1 MNTPDRRQ
9 FLTATTGAL
18 AASSLF
24 RPDAIATASADR
36 KMKIDLSCGRIGVKA
51 DQQQAIEL
59 AARHGFEAV
68 VPSAGE
74 LAKLSAG
81 QLEELKLEMKEKNLV
96 FSAAGMSADF
106 RKDEEKFA
114 KGIKALPE
122 QAAAL
127 QRAGVT
133 RTGTWLMP
141 SHPDLTYVQNFRQ
154 HVKRLRQIGKIL
166 ADNGLRF
173 GLEYVGPKTL
183 WSSKQHSFI
192 HTMAETKDLLAEID
206 ISTVGFILDSWHW
219 YTAHETAED
228 LLTLKN
234 EQIIAVDLNDAP
246 AGIEIDEQ
254 IDSKRE
260 LPTATGVIDVVT
272 FLKSLNQIGYDGPVR
287 AEPFNAALRKLPAE
301 EAVAATANA
310 MKAAFAK
317 ADML

>member
-1 MNTPDRRQ
+1 MKTSDRRQ
-9 FLTATTGAL
+9 FLTTTAG
-18 AASSLF
+18 
-24 RPDAIATASADR
+24 AIAATSFFHSTGLGAVSTKR

-51 DQQQAIEL
+51 KQQEAIDL
-59 AARHGFEAV
+59 ASRHGFEAV
-68 VPSAGE
+68 VPNAGE

-81 QLEELKLEMKEKNLV
+81 QLEELKSEMKEKNLV
-96 FSAAGMSADF
+96 FSAAGMPVDF
-106 RKDEEKFA
+106 RKDEEKFK
-114 KGIKALPE
+114 KGIETLPE

-141 SHPDLTYVQNFRQ
+141 AHPDLTYLQNFRQ

-166 ADNGLRF
+166 ADHGLRF

-183 WSSKQHSFI
+183 WSDKQHSFI
-192 HTMAETKDLLAEID
+192 HSMAETKDLLAEIGVP
-206 ISTVGFILDSWHW
+206 SMGFILDSWHW

-228 LLTLKN
+228 LLTLAN
-234 EQIIAVDLNDAP
+234 EQIVAVDLNDAP
-246 AGIEIDEQ
+246 AGIDIDEQ

-260 LPTATGVIDVVT
+260 LPVATGVIDVVT

-301 EAVAATANA
+301 EAVAATAKA
-310 MKAAFAK
+310 MKSAFGK
-317 ADML
+317 AGLL